1 MIILIYQKLQTQL
14 KGNMFVHFNSKIVNT
29 DTINCITCDDFV
41 EHNIVYVHYNSAYLQ
56 HPEDD
61 MEKVKGAEAI
71 NLIMLLCPAVLEGM
85 RAKHVKHSWAVHNLI
100 GHPLMQIFT
109 WLHLTKLALWIHD
122 STVPEPL
129 SNNE

>member
-1 MIILIYQKLQTQL
+1 MITLIYQKLQIWL
-14 KGNMFVHFNSKIVNT
+14 KGNMFAHFNNKIVNT
-29 DTINCITCDDFV
+29 NTIDNVTCDDFV
-41 EHNIVYVHYNSAYLQ
+41 EHNTVHVHYNEAGLR
-56 HPEDD
+56 HNEDE
-61 MEKVKGAEAI
+61 MEEVKGAEAI

-122 STVPEPL
+122 VTIPEPL

>member
-1 MIILIYQKLQTQL
+1 
-14 KGNMFVHFNSKIVNT
+14 MFAHFNNKIVNA
-29 DTINCITCDDFV
+29 DSIESVTCDDFV
-41 EHNIVYVHYNSAYLQ
+41 KHNTVHVHYYNDEIES
-56 HPEDD
+56 
-61 MEKVKGAEAI
+61 VTGAEAI

-85 RAKHVKHSWAVHNLI
+85 QAKHVKHSWAVHNLL

-122 STVPEPL
+122 VTVPEPL